1 MPQSSMKNIPRILI
15 TALMILVA
23 FSHATGQQ
31 KRSFIRTADEAF
43 ADERYSVAVE
53 KYQKAFTKVKKNP
66 VERDRISFQ
75 MAECYRKMGDI
86 KRADIQYKRLIKNG
100 YDSKEPIILLH
111 YANAQ
116 KADGNLEEAKIYYE
130 LYDKKMPDDPRGKYG
145 LQSIEKIP
153 NWQEYESKY
162 EVADVKGLNS
172 RDADFAP
179 SYASETYNSLI
190 FTSTREAAKGKAI
203 DEWTNKG
210 FSCLFQSRQDVKGEW
225 SAPVLL
231 DDQEEGG
238 VNTDAN
244 EGAPNMTS
252 DFSKLY
258 FTRCPNVDGT
268 KNGCQIYASKRSGRS
283 WSTPELVPLGL
294 DSSEAIGHPTI
305 SQDEMVIYFSS
316 NRPGGMGG
324 KDIWVAFRESISE
337 PFGRPYNLG
346 PVVNTPGDE
355 MFPFLRA
362 DTLLYF
368 ASDGHPGL
376 GGLDIFYTVPDTA
389 RMWSAPVNMGIPIN
403 SPADDFAIIFQPEG
417 EQGFFSSSRSGRK
430 SYEDIYS
437 FIIPPVAFTLTGTVK
452 DDRTLQFVPGA
463 RVDIVGSD
471 GISMTARTSETGVYM
486 FGKSQIMPN
495 TTYEM
500 TVSKDNYFN
509 SSGRVT
515 TVGYEKSKELIRDFI
530 LQPIPEEPVV
540 LPEILYDLA
549 KWDLKPQYQDSL
561 QGLITTL
568 DENPTLIIELA
579 SHTDARDTYERNDI
593 LSQRRAQSVVD
604 YLIERGIDPDRL
616 IAKGYGER
624 VPRTLLKDI
633 SRDGFL
639 FTTGTVLTES
649 YIDSLPSTPYKEAAH
664 QLNRRTEFRVISK
677 DFVPKP
683 KNVELGKTVQIQ
695 INPDDNILKYT
706 LAPKSG
712 FITAACIINGY
723 TVQFTFDAKLA
734 PQISVD
740 EALRLLANSAI
751 GKEDFKGDPDE
762 ILANGTIA
770 NRAILVIKELTIA
783 NVTVKDV
790 EFMVNSNLGYPL
802 IIGNS
807 VLSSF
812 GDYTIDNAQQQIIF
826 RKKK

>member
-1 MPQSSMKNIPRILI
+1 MKNISRFYILL
-15 TALMILVA
+15 LMLLVS
-23 FSHATGQQ
+23 FNQATGQ
-31 KRSFIRTADEAF
+31 KRSFIRSADDAF
-43 ADERYSVAVE
+43 ADERYSVAIE
-53 KYQKAFTKVKKNP
+53 KYQKAYTKVKKNP
-66 VERDRISFQ
+66 IERDRISFQ
-75 MAECYRKMGDI
+75 LAECYRKTGEI

-111 YANAQ
+111 YANIQ
-116 KADGNLEEAKIYYE
+116 KSEGNLEEARTNYE
-130 LYDKKMPDDPRGKYG
+130 LYEKKVPDDPRGKYG
-145 LQSIEKIP
+145 IESCEKIP
-153 NWQEYESKY
+153 TWQEYESKY
-162 EVADVKGLNS
+162 EVVEEKGLNS
-172 RDADFAP
+172 READFAP
-179 SYASETYNSLI
+179 TYASETYNSII
-190 FTSTREAAKGKAI
+190 FTSTREGSKGKGV
-203 DEWTNKG
+203 DEWTNQG
-210 FSCLFQSRQDVKGEW
+210 FSCLFQARKDVKEEW
-225 SAPVLL
+225 STPALL

-238 VNTDAN
+238 VNSEAN
-244 EGAPNMTS
+244 EGAPMMNS
-252 DFSKLY
+252 DFSTLY
-258 FTRCPNVDGT
+258 FTRCPNEDGT
-268 KNGCQIYASKRSGRS
+268 KNGCQIYTSDRTGRT
-283 WSTPELVPLGL
+283 WSDPVMVPLSM
-294 DSSEAIGHPTI
+294 DSTEAIGHPTI
-305 SQDEMVIYFSS
+305 SRDEMVIYFSS
-316 NRPGGMGG
+316 DRPGGSGG
-324 KDIWVAFRESISE
+324 KDIWVAFRESISQ

-346 PVVNTPGDE
+346 PVINTPGDE

-389 RMWSAPVNMGIPIN
+389 RMWTTPVNAGIPIN
-403 SPADDFAIIFQPEG
+403 SPFDDFAIIFRPEG
-417 EQGFFSSSRSGRK
+417 EQGYFSSNRNGKK
-430 SYEDIYS
+430 SKEDIFS
-437 FIIPPVAFTLTGTVK
+437 FIIPPVDFTLTGTVK
-452 DDRTLQFVPGA
+452 DDRTLQFISGA

-486 FGKSQIMPN
+486 FGKTQIMPN

-509 SSGRVT
+509 TSGRVT
-515 TVGYEKSKELIRDFI
+515 TVGYEKSKDLTRDFM

-633 SRDGFL
+633 TRDGFT
-639 FTTGTVLTES
+639 FKEGTVLTES
-649 YIDSLPSTPYKEAAH
+649 YIDSLSSTPEKEAAH

-683 KNVELGKTVQIQ
+683 KNVELGKTVNIQ
-695 INPDDNILKYT
+695 INPDDNVLKYA

-712 FITAACIINGY
+712 LITASCIINGY
-723 TVQFTFDAKLA
+723 TAPFTFDPKLV
-734 PQISVD
+734 PQISIE
-740 EALRLLANSAI
+740 EALRLLSLGAI
-751 GKEDFKGDPDE
+751 GKEDFQGNPDE

-770 NRAILVIKELTIA
+770 NRAMLNIKEFAIGNQTI
-783 NVTVKDV
+783 KDV
-790 EFMVNSNLGYPL
+790 GFMVNSNLGYPL

-807 VLSSF
+807 VLSAF

-826 RKKK
+826 RKKQ

>member
-1 MPQSSMKNIPRILI
+1 MKKISLILI
-15 TALMILVA
+15 IIFTAFAGLNQA
-23 FSHATGQQ
+23 SAQ
-31 KRSFIRTADEAF
+31 KRSYIRSADDAF
-43 ADERYSVAVE
+43 ADERYAIAVE
-53 KYQKAFTKVKKNP
+53 KYQKAYTKVKKNP
-66 VERDRISFQ
+66 VERDRISYQ
-75 MAECYRKMGDI
+75 IAECYRFMGDL

-111 YANAQ
+111 YANTQ
-116 KADGNLEEAKIYYE
+116 KADGNLDIAKEHYE
-130 LYDKKMPDDPRGKYG
+130 LYEKKVPDDPRGKYG
-145 LQSIEKIP
+145 IQACEKIP
-153 NWQEYESKY
+153 VWQEYESKF
-162 EVADVKGLNS
+162 DVVEEKSLNS
-172 RDADFAP
+172 RESDFAP
-179 SYASETYNSLI
+179 TYANETYTSLI
-190 FTSTREAAKGKAI
+190 FTSTREGSKGKEV
-203 DEWTNKG
+203 DEWTNQG
-210 FSCLFQSRQDVKGEW
+210 FSSLFQSRKDVKDAW
-225 SAPVLL
+225 SVPVLV

-238 VNTDAN
+238 VNTEAN
-244 EGAPNMTS
+244 EGAPAMAKDYTTM
-252 DFSKLY
+252 Y

-268 KNGCQIYASKRSGRS
+268 KNGCQIYTTKRTGRI

-294 DSSEAIGHPTI
+294 DSSEAVGHPTI
-305 SQDEMVIYFSS
+305 SDDEMVIYFSS
-316 NRPGGMGG
+316 NRTGGMGG
-324 KDIWVAFRESISE
+324 KDIWVAFRESINQ

-346 PVVNTPGDE
+346 PIINTPGDE

-389 RMWSAPVNMGIPIN
+389 RMWTTPVNVGIPIN
-403 SPADDFAIIFQPEG
+403 SSADDFAIIFAPEG
-417 EQGFFSSSRSGRK
+417 EQGYFSSNRSGRK
-430 SYEDIYS
+430 SREDIYS
-437 FIIPPVAFTLTGTVK
+437 FIIPPVAFTLAGVVT
-452 DDRTLQFVPGA
+452 DDRTLQVIPGA

-471 GISMTARTSETGVYM
+471 GISMTARTADNGVYM

-495 TTYEM
+495 TTYEI

-515 TVGYEKSKELIRDFI
+515 TVGYEKSKDLTRDFV
-530 LQPIPEEPVV
+530 LEPIPEEPVV

-561 QGLITTL
+561 QGLITTM

-579 SHTDARDTYERNDI
+579 SHTDARDTDERNDI

-604 YLIERGIDPDRL
+604 YMIERGIDPDRL

-633 SRDGFL
+633 TRDGFL
-639 FTTGTVLTES
+639 FATGTVLTET
-649 YIDSLPSTPYKEAAH
+649 YIDSLPTTPHKEAAH
-664 QLNRRTEFRVISK
+664 QLNRRSEFRVISK

-683 KNVELGKTVQIQ
+683 KNVELGKTVEIQ

-706 LAPKSG
+706 LAPKTG
-712 FITAACIINGY
+712 FIQAPCIINGY
-723 TVQFTFDAKLA
+723 TVQFTFDSKLA

-740 EALRLLANSAI
+740 EAMRLLANRAI
-751 GKEDFKGDPDE
+751 GKLDFKGDPDE
-762 ILANGTIA
+762 VLANGTIA
-770 NRAILVIKELTIA
+770 NRSILVIKELTIA
-783 NVTVKDV
+783 NTTVKDV
-790 EFMVNSNLGYPL
+790 EFQVNSNLGYPL

-807 VLSSF
+807 VLSAF
-812 GDYTIDNAQQQIIF
+812 GEYTIDNAQQQLIF

>member
-1 MPQSSMKNIPRILI
+1 MKNISRIFII
-15 TALMILVA
+15 TLMVLVA
-23 FSHATGQQ
+23 FNQAAGQ
-31 KRSFIRTADEAF
+31 KRSFIRSADDAF
-43 ADERYSVAVE
+43 ADERYSIAVE
-53 KYQKAFTKVKKNP
+53 KYQKAYTKLKKNP

-75 MAECYRKMGDI
+75 MAECYRKIGDI

-111 YANAQ
+111 YANSQ
-116 KADGNLEEAKIYYE
+116 KFDGNLEEAKTYYS
-130 LYDKKMPDDPRGKYG
+130 LYDEKMPDDPRGKYG
-145 LQSIEKIP
+145 IQSCEKIP
-153 NWQEYESKY
+153 VWQEYESKY
-162 EVADVKGLNS
+162 EVVEEKGLNS
-172 RDADFAP
+172 RESDFAP
-179 SYASETYNSLI
+179 TYSSENYNSLI
-190 FTSTREAAKGKAI
+190 FTSTREGSKGKGV
-203 DEWTNKG
+203 DEWTNQG
-210 FSCLFQSRQDVKGEW
+210 FSCLFQSRKDVKEEW
-225 SAPVLL
+225 STPVLL

-238 VNTDAN
+238 VNTEAN
-244 EGAPNMTS
+244 EGASAMNS
-252 DFSKLY
+252 DFSVLY

-268 KNGCQIYASKRSGRS
+268 KNGCQIYTSRRTGRM
-283 WSTPELVPLGL
+283 WSQPELVPLGL
-294 DSSEAIGHPTI
+294 DSTEAIGHPTI
-305 SQDEMVIYFSS
+305 SKDEMVIYFSS
-316 NRPGGMGG
+316 NRPGGSGG
-324 KDIWVAFRESISE
+324 HDIWVAFRESINQ
-337 PFGRPYNLG
+337 PFGRPYNVG
-346 PVVNTPGDE
+346 PIINTPGDE

-376 GGLDIFYTVPDTA
+376 GGLDIFYTIPDTT
-389 RMWSAPVNMGIPIN
+389 RMWTTPVNMGIPIN
-403 SPADDFAIIFQPEG
+403 SSSDDFAIIFNPEG
-417 EQGFFSSSRSGRK
+417 EQGFFSSNRSGRK
-430 SYEDIYS
+430 SREDIYS
-437 FIIPPVAFTLTGTVK
+437 FIIPPVAFTLSGSVK
-452 DDRTLQFVPGA
+452 DDRTLQFIGGA

-495 TTYEM
+495 TTYEI

-515 TVGYEKSKELIRDFI
+515 TVGYEKSKDLIRDFI

-568 DENPTLIIELA
+568 DENPTLIVELA

-616 IAKGYGER
+616 VAKGYGER
-624 VPRTLLKDI
+624 VPRTMLKDI
-633 SRDGFL
+633 TRDGFT
-639 FTTGTVLTES
+639 FPEGTVLTET
-649 YIDSLPSTPYKEAAH
+649 YIDSLPTTPYKEAAH
-664 QLNRRTEFRVISK
+664 QLNRRTEFRVLSK

-695 INPDDNILKYT
+695 LNPDDNVLKYT
-706 LAPKSG
+706 VTPKTG
-712 FITAACIINGY
+712 FITAPSIINGY
-723 TVQFTFDAKLA
+723 TVQFTFDSKLA
-734 PQISVD
+734 PQISVE
-740 EALRLLANSAI
+740 EALKLLSTGAI
-751 GKEDFKGDPDE
+751 GKEDFLGNPDE
-762 ILANGTIA
+762 ILADGTIA

-783 NVTVKDV
+783 NVTVNNV

-807 VLSSF
+807 ILSLF
-812 GDYTIDNAQQQIIF
+812 GEYTIDSAQQQIIF

>member
-1 MPQSSMKNIPRILI
+1 MKKISLILI
-15 TALMILVA
+15 IIFTAFAGLNQA
-23 FSHATGQQ
+23 SAQ
-31 KRSFIRTADEAF
+31 KRSYIRSADDAF
-43 ADERYSVAVE
+43 ADERYAIAVE
-53 KYQKAFTKVKKNP
+53 KYQKAYTKVKKNP
-66 VERDRISFQ
+66 VERDRISYQ
-75 MAECYRKMGDI
+75 IAECYRFMGDL

-111 YANAQ
+111 YANTQ
-116 KADGNLEEAKIYYE
+116 KADGNLDIAKEHYE
-130 LYDKKMPDDPRGKYG
+130 LYEKKVPDDPRGKYG
-145 LQSIEKIP
+145 IQACEKIP
-153 NWQEYESKY
+153 VWQEYESKF
-162 EVADVKGLNS
+162 DVVEEKSLNS
-172 RDADFAP
+172 RESDFAP
-179 SYASETYNSLI
+179 TYANETYTSLI
-190 FTSTREAAKGKAI
+190 FTSTREGSKGKEV
-203 DEWTNKG
+203 DEWTNQG
-210 FSCLFQSRQDVKGEW
+210 FSSLFQSRKDVKDAW
-225 SAPVLL
+225 SVPVLV

-238 VNTDAN
+238 VNTEAN
-244 EGAPNMTS
+244 EGAPAMAKDYTTM
-252 DFSKLY
+252 Y

-268 KNGCQIYASKRSGRS
+268 KNGCQIYTTKRTGRI

-294 DSSEAIGHPTI
+294 DSSEAVGHPTI
-305 SQDEMVIYFSS
+305 SDDEMVIYFSS
-316 NRPGGMGG
+316 NRTGGMGG
-324 KDIWVAFRESISE
+324 KDIWVAFRESINQ

-346 PVVNTPGDE
+346 PIINTPGDE

-389 RMWSAPVNMGIPIN
+389 RMWTTPVNVGIPIN
-403 SPADDFAIIFQPEG
+403 SSADDFAIIFAPEG
-417 EQGFFSSSRSGRK
+417 EQGYFSSNRSGRK
-430 SYEDIYS
+430 SREDIYS
-437 FIIPPVAFTLTGTVK
+437 FIIPPVAFTLAGVVT
-452 DDRTLQFVPGA
+452 DDRTLQVIPGA

-471 GISMTARTSETGVYM
+471 GISMTARTADNGVYM

-495 TTYEM
+495 TTYEI

-515 TVGYEKSKELIRDFI
+515 TVGYEKSKDLTRDFV
-530 LQPIPEEPVV
+530 LEPIPEEPVV

-561 QGLITTL
+561 QGLITTM

-579 SHTDARDTYERNDI
+579 SHTDARDTDERNDI

-604 YLIERGIDPDRL
+604 YMIERGIDPDRL

-633 SRDGFL
+633 TRDGFL
-639 FTTGTVLTES
+639 FATGTVLTET
-649 YIDSLPSTPYKEAAH
+649 YIDSLPTTPHKEAAH
-664 QLNRRTEFRVISK
+664 QLNRRSEFRVISK

-683 KNVELGKTVQIQ
+683 KNVELGKTVEIQ

-706 LAPKSG
+706 LAPKTG
-712 FITAACIINGY
+712 FIQAPCIINGY
-723 TVQFTFDAKLA
+723 TVQFTFDSKLA

-740 EALRLLANSAI
+740 EAMRLLANRAI
-751 GKEDFKGDPDE
+751 GKLDFKGDPDE
-762 ILANGTIA
+762 VLANGTIA
-770 NRAILVIKELTIA
+770 NRSILVIKELTIA
-783 NVTVKDV
+783 NTTVKDV

-807 VLSSF
+807 VLSAF
-812 GDYTIDNAQQQIIF
+812 GEYTIDNAQQQLIF

>member
-1 MPQSSMKNIPRILI
+1 MV
-15 TALMILVA
+15 LVA
-23 FSHATGQQ
+23 FNQAAGQQ
-31 KRSFIRTADEAF
+31 KRSFIRSADDAF
-43 ADERYSVAVE
+43 ADERYSVAIE
-53 KYQKAFTKVKKNP
+53 KYQKAYTKVKKNP

-75 MAECYRKMGDI
+75 LAECYRKVGEI

-100 YDSKEPIILLH
+100 YDNKEPIILLH
-111 YANAQ
+111 YADAQ
-116 KADGNLEEAKIYYE
+116 KADGNLDDAKTYYE
-130 LYDKKMPDDPRGKYG
+130 LYEKKVPDDPRGKYG
-145 LQSIEKIP
+145 IESCEKIP
-153 NWQEYESKY
+153 VWQEYESKY

-172 RDADFAP
+172 READFAP
-179 SYASETYNSLI
+179 AYSSENYNSLI
-190 FTSTREAAKGKAI
+190 FTSTREGSKGKAI
-203 DEWTNKG
+203 DEWTNQG
-210 FSCLFQSRQDVKGEW
+210 FSCLFQSRKDVKDEW
-225 SAPVLL
+225 STPALL
-231 DDQEEGG
+231 DDQEEDGI
-238 VNTDAN
+238 NTEAN
-244 EGAPNMTS
+244 EGAPAMTN
-252 DFSKLY
+252 DFTKLY
-258 FTRCPNVDGT
+258 FTRCPNVEGT
-268 KNGCQIYASKRSGRS
+268 KNGCQIYVSKRTGRL
-283 WSTPELVPLGL
+283 WSQPELVPLGL
-294 DSSEAIGHPTI
+294 DSSEAVGHPTV
-305 SQDEMVIYFSS
+305 SQDDMVIYFSS
-316 NRPGGMGG
+316 NRPGGSGG
-324 KDIWVAFRESISE
+324 KDIWVAFRESSSE
-337 PFGRPYNLG
+337 PFGRAYNLG
-346 PVVNTPGDE
+346 PIVNTPGDE

-389 RMWSAPVNMGIPIN
+389 RMWSTPVNLGVPIN
-403 SPADDFAIIFQPEG
+403 SSSDDFAIIFQPEG
-417 EQGFFSSSRSGRK
+417 EQGYFSSNRSGRK
-430 SYEDIYS
+430 SREDIYS
-437 FIIPPVAFTLTGTVK
+437 FIIPPVAFTLSGTVK

-471 GISMTARTSETGVYM
+471 GISMTARTADNGVYM
-486 FGKSQIMPN
+486 FGKTQIMPN
-495 TTYEM
+495 TTYEI

-515 TVGYEKSKELIRDFI
+515 TVGYEKSKDLIRDFM
-530 LQPIPEEPVV
+530 LEPIPEEPVV

-568 DENPTLIIELA
+568 DENPTLIVELA

-593 LSQRRAQSVVD
+593 LSQKRAQSVVD

-624 VPRTLLKDI
+624 QPRVLTKDI
-633 SRDGFL
+633 TRDGFL
-639 FTTGTVLTES
+639 FPAGSVLTEA
-649 YIDSLPSTPYKEAAH
+649 YIDSLSSTPQKEAAH
-664 QLNRRTEFRVISK
+664 QLNRRTEFKVISK

-706 LAPKSG
+706 VAPKSG
-712 FITAACIINGY
+712 FITAPCIINGY

-740 EALRLLANSAI
+740 EALRLLSTGAI
-751 GKEDFKGDPDE
+751 GKEDFKGNADD

-770 NRAILVIKELTIA
+770 NRAVLVIKEFTIA
-783 NVTVKDV
+783 NVTVNNV
-790 EFMVNSNLGYPL
+790 EFQVNSNLGYPL

-807 VLSSF
+807 VLSQF
-812 GDYTIDNAQQQIIF
+812 GDYTIDNSQQQIIF